1 MKYLEGKSLEAE
13 CRLVTSRSWRGKR
26 EAEMGSIVK
35 WIWELKNIPQHSDL
49 KKKYN
54 LSKYNEN
61 EIPLLLGGE
70 NLLCT

>member
-1 MKYLEGKSLEAE
+1 MQIGDFQELG
-13 CRLVTSRSWRGKR
+13 GKR

-54 LSKYNEN
+54 LSKYNE
-61 EIPLLLGGE
+61 IPLLLEGKKSTTY
-70 NLLCT
+70 LKIS